1 VAAKLFHRTD
11 DAEAILTSGFKDGT
25 GRYLTT
31 NEYSGVWL
39 SNVPL
44 DVNEG
49 AFGDTLLLVE
59 LDVAEGEL
67 SQFEWIEEGK
77 GFREWLIPA
86 ALINAKGKV
95 RIVEETD

>member
-1 VAAKLFHRTD
+1 LFHRTN

-25 GRYLTT
+25 GSYLTT
-31 NEYSGVWL
+31 SEYSGVWL
-39 SNVPL
+39 S
-44 DVNEG
+44 DVDANEG

-59 LDVAEGEL
+59 LDMPEGEL
-67 SQFEWIEEGK
+67 NQFEWIEEGK

-95 RIVEETD
+95 QIIEEPD